1 MENRAM
7 VEKHNVLA
15 SEQGV
20 KNTIK
25 AGKEFAD
32 ATMDRAQI
40 TALLKAY
47 HLKYGEE
54 AFVKHLISSY
64 ADIRGGIA
72 FNDSKGRLQTMLG
85 K

>member
-1 MENRAM
+1 MA
-7 VEKHNVLA
+7 EKHNVLA

-25 AGKEFAD
+25 GGKEFAD

-40 TALLKAY
+40 TTLLKAF
-47 HLKYGEE
+47 HIKYGEE

-64 ADIRGGIA
+64 AEIRGGIA
-72 FNDSKGRLQTMLG
+72 FNNSKGQLQTLL
-85 K
+85 KV